1 MIFAVTFYFNALYV
15 NFFSVFTNRNKNL
28 EDHIASL
35 EADLKSTTEESYAT
49 KEKLTYFKSENKD
62 LHDEMTVVNQVN
74 FTRAL
79 YLLSL
84 IIVELHI
91 SISIFWHF
99 QLFGQLLAGFNGN
112 NNIDIDKL
120 TLMLEENRDLLNDIT
135 SKENCKEG
143 AAQIPKLIFD
153 LVSQADKKPDDM
165 EDSTE
170 FSEPSTSVDEKGTA
184 KVTSAQEIIHNLPKV
199 WRVLTELL
207 NHQQLKP
214 VPMKVYTNNF
224 F

>member
-1 MIFAVTFYFNALYV
+1 M
-15 NFFSVFTNRNKNL
+15 
-28 EDHIASL
+28 
-35 EADLKSTTEESYAT
+35 
-49 KEKLTYFKSENKD
+49 
-62 LHDEMTVVNQVN
+62 
-74 FTRAL
+74 
-79 YLLSL
+79 
-84 IIVELHI
+84 
-91 SISIFWHF
+91 
-99 QLFGQLLAGFNGN
+99 LAGFNGN

-153 LVSQADKKPDDM
+153 LVSQADKKSDDL
-165 EDSTE
+165 EDLTE
-170 FSEPSTSVDEKGTA
+170 SAEPCTSADETGAA

-214 VPMKVYTNNF
+214 VPLKVNKCSF
-224 F
+224 V

>member
-1 MIFAVTFYFNALYV
+1 MNFIF
-15 NFFSVFTNRNKNL
+15 
-28 EDHIASL
+28 SL
-35 EADLKSTTEESYAT
+35 FLPF
-49 KEKLTYFKSENKD
+49 LRW
-62 LHDEMTVVNQVN
+62 V
-74 FTRAL
+74 
-79 YLLSL
+79 
-84 IIVELHI
+84 
-91 SISIFWHF
+91 

-153 LVSQADKKPDDM
+153 LVSQADRKSDYVENSDESPQ
-165 EDSTE
+165 
-170 FSEPSTSVDEKGTA
+170 PSTSTEETSTA

-214 VPMKVYTNNF
+214 VELQVRFEHERISLKIAMIINPRFV
-224 F
+224 

>member
-1 MIFAVTFYFNALYV
+1 MCDFCCHILFQCIVCH
-15 NFFSVFTNRNKNL
+15 FFVFKNRNKNL

-35 EADLKSTTEESYAT
+35 ETDLKSTTEELYAT
-49 KEKLTYFKSENKD
+49 KEKLTYYKSENKD
-62 LHDEMTVVNQVN
+62 LHDEMTVVNQVK
-74 FTRAL
+74 FRTCICI
-79 YLLSL
+79 YSL
-84 IIVELHI
+84 ITVELHI
-91 SISIFWHF
+91 SIIWHF

-153 LVSQADKKPDDM
+153 LVSQADKKSDDL
-165 EDSTE
+165 EDLTE
-170 FSEPSTSVDEKGTA
+170 SAEPCTSADETGAA

-214 VPMKVYTNNF
+214 VPLKVNKCSF
-224 F
+224 I